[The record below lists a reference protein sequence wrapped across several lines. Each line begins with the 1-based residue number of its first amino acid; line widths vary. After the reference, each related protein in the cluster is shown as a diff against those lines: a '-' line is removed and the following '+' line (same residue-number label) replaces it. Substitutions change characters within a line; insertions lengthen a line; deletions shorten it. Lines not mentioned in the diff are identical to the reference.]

1 MSIKVWNSATN
12 AAEDALELPKGRI
25 GAYLE
30 WEENCGI
37 WVEQTVD
44 PDDVLEAAQ
53 ALIDANEEVKV
64 ASQAK
69 LLVIAQEKGLALQ
82 SWGEIRVM

>member
-1 MSIKVWNSATN
+1 MSIKVWNSTVN

-25 GAYLE
+25 AADVGF
-30 WEENCGI
+30 
-37 WVEQTVD
+37 WVEQSVD

-53 ALIDANEEVKV
+53 ALVDAAIEVKV

-69 LLVIAQEKGLALQ
+69 LLVVAQQKGLALQ
-82 SWGEIRVM
+82 EWGEIRAM